1 MCDNTTGISRI
12 TTGNR
17 NQTSAPKMP
26 PFFRTEECA
35 KRSQGYRVITLFFFP
50 CVGLTCNTDISYEA
64 GDSPYKVP
72 PDWLIQDYED
82 HPKWCF

>member
-1 MCDNTTGISRI
+1 MR
-12 TTGNR
+12 
-17 NQTSAPKMP
+17 QTQSGVQSNHA
-26 PFFRTEECA
+26 
-35 KRSQGYRVITLFFFP
+35 FFFP